1 MLRVK
6 ELLNNLLKQTKNPDL
21 ARKFVDLVIGEAGR
35 RCSTRPVRQPRT
47 PLASSK

>member
-21 ARKFVDLVIGEAGR
+21 ARKFVDLVTDEAGHKVLN
-35 RCSTRPVRQPRT
+35 PAGFAKP
-47 PLASSK
+47 